1 VDVLERDGQGLNL
14 TEPVRDGILNHTG
27 AELPITLEGRIVR
40 LVDRVAYINHDLDDS
55 VRAGIITSDDLPTA
69 EIEVLGPTGARRI
82 DTLVTDIVNESQ
94 KAGDIAQS
102 DEVGEAMRV
111 LRQFMFERV
120 YLGEEARSE
129 HERVHRTVR
138 GLFDHYVQHPD
149 EVPDGAGGV
158 DDIQRIT
165 DYVAGMTDRFCIAAF
180 KRIALPEESRL

>member
-1 VDVLERDGQGLNL
+1 
-14 TEPVRDGILNHTG
+14 
-27 AELPITLEGRIVR
+27 
-40 LVDRVAYINHDLDDS
+40 
-55 VRAGIITSDDLPTA
+55 
-69 EIEVLGPTGARRI
+69 
-82 DTLVTDIVNESQ
+82 
-94 KAGDIAQS
+94 
-102 DEVGEAMRV
+102 V

-138 GLFDHYVQHPD
+138 GLFEHYVQHPD
-149 EVPDGAGGV
+149 EIPEGAAGV